1 MDWME
6 APTGAMQRLHVGQK
20 FHTSVSTT
28 VETGRCCIHE
38 RRAITVSGNHRGMNT
53 VLRIPRI
60 FIAHTSQRHPGL
72 NVRQRHRLDPINTKS
87 PAQ

>member
-1 MDWME
+1 MTTADVTELRVNRILRMDWMDWME

-20 FHTSVSTT
+20 FHTTVSTT

-60 FIAHTSQRHPGL
+60 FIAHTS
-72 NVRQRHRLDPINTKS
+72 
-87 PAQ
+87 